1 MPHIDSRMVRLL
13 TRAAAVCMT
22 AVALILAVITPDP
35 AVVAPCRASATV
47 AGRNHNL
54 TRCLTHRA
62 LDQASSAA
70 ASPERPAMSSL
81 R

>member
-1 MPHIDSRMVRLL
+1 MPHTDSRKVRLIA
-13 TRAAAVCMT
+13 RGAAVCM
-22 AVALILAVITPDP
+22 ASVALITAVITPDP
-35 AVVAPCRASATV
+35 AVVAPCRASSPV

-62 LDQASSAA
+62 LAHVSSAA
-70 ASPERPAMSSL
+70 ASPARPAMSSL